1 MSDEIIKPT
10 VKQLSDAYCEGD
22 DDDDFTEVD
31 QTSDPTWRHGCY
43 MTTVYHRLSDDTYWQ
58 VRWRRGDNDDYNSLR
73 ECEINDDDIMQVE
86 PYEVV
91 KTAYRAVK

>member
-10 VKQLSDAYCEGD
+10 VEQLSDAYCE

-31 QTSDPTWRHGCY
+31 QTSNPTWRHGCY
-43 MTTVYHRLSDDTYWQ
+43 MTTVYRRLSDETYWQ
-58 VRWRRGDNDDYNSLR
+58 VRWQQMDGDDYNSLR
-73 ECEINDDDIMQVE
+73 DCEITDSAITQVE
-86 PYEVV
+86 PYEIV